1 MRFGLGSKDWIDR
14 GVNNG
19 SAFFHL
25 WQDRLAKA
33 EHSED
38 IDAIRF
44 LELMIRN
51 ILEFFV
57 GPLKGGIVHEDVD
70 SAQRIDG
77 FPGNGF
83 R

>member
-1 MRFGLGSKDWIDR
+1 
-14 GVNNG
+14 
-19 SAFFHL
+19 L
-25 WQDRLAKA
+25 WEERLAKA

-44 LELMIRN
+44 LELRIRN

-70 SAQRIDG
+70 SGQRIDG

-83 R
+83 RFRRFANVAGKQDRLASGFDY